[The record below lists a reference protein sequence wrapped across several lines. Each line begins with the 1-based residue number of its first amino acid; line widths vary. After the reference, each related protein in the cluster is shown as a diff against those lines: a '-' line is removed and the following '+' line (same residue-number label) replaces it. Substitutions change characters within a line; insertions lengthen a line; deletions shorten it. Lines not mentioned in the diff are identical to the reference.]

1 MSATKPRQPR
11 KQPRQARSRA
21 TVDALLDAAARVLVQ
36 EGYGAANTN
45 RIAEVAGIS
54 VGSLYQ
60 YFPSKEAL
68 IVALR
73 QRHAAQMGALLQ
85 EQAQK
90 VAGASLS
97 VAVQTLVHAVVQ
109 AHMIDPALH
118 RALGEQVPRA
128 VVLDPQED
136 IGDAMRATLLA
147 LLLAHRPHILPH
159 DLELA
164 GFVLMHTV
172 EALVH
177 AALDAP
183 AARISMLAMEDEIQ
197 ALVLRYLTGVP
208 VPCAS
213 PKRTRPKAST
223 RREP

>member
-1 MSATKPRQPR
+1 MTAANPRQPR

-90 VAGASLS
+90 LAGAALPT
-97 VAVQTLVHAVVQ
+97 AVQTLVHAVVQ
-109 AHMIDPALH
+109 AHLVDPALH

-128 VVLDPQED
+128 VLLNHQDD

-147 LLLAHRPHILPH
+147 LLVAHRDAILVR
-159 DLELA
+159 DLALA
-164 GFVLMHTV
+164 CFVLMHTV

-177 AALDAP
+177 AALDVP
-183 AARISMLAMEDEIQ
+183 EPRSSMAVMETEIQ
-197 ALVLRYLTGVP
+197 AVVLRYLMGVSAP
-208 VPCAS
+208 
-213 PKRTRPKAST
+213 
-223 RREP
+223 